1 MVGATSATERLNE
14 SGLNSARHL
23 AIFAIVVKNWGVAK
37 WLRRRV
43 LIPVFPGSNPGAPAN
58 FHASVLAL
66 QQRCRLVQR
75 HRRITQ
81 QQFSRFRLEWPFVQ
95 LQRILRR

>member
-1 MVGATSATERLNE
+1 MLRAFRNQIGRPQGRKNARKRSSRLVGATSATERLSE

-23 AIFAIVVKNWGVAK
+23 AIFGLERENWGVAK

-58 FHASVLAL
+58 FHIAALAL
-66 QQRCRLVQR
+66 
-75 HRRITQ
+75 
-81 QQFSRFRLEWPFVQ
+81 
-95 LQRILRR
+95 